1 MRSSVALPGLVL
13 IGLGAWL
20 LWVGAHHEPWVDE
33 AQAWLL
39 ARDCS
44 LSELLGV
51 RLRYEGSPGLWH
63 VILWGLVRAGM
74 PYGALFLIS
83 TGCALAGAAIV
94 LFRAPFPLP
103 LRVLVVSSYFF
114 AYQYAVVAR
123 SYALDLVLVP
133 ALAATYARRLERPL
147 AYGALVAL
155 LANAN
160 AHSFV
165 LAAVLGLELAWSAHR
180 SGRWRGAGPGVA
192 IALAAGAL
200 AVFVA
205 RPAPDVSF
213 LANGTRA
220 DPFVAGVTFVQHA
233 LLERLAPWVD
243 DETALGGA
251 PAALIVSLLAVM
263 PTFVLARR
271 AGVLPLAAGVVSA
284 LVVFS
289 ALLYANAWH
298 AGILT
303 LAWLFVLWISW
314 PKVSEWPELG
324 RIVLVSTG
332 ALLALS
338 TIETGLSG
346 MRDVRT
352 SYDGAPAAAR
362 AIAELRRAHPDAVI
376 AGAGFKAMAIQ
387 PYADGN
393 VFANYANGAPSP
405 SYVSWASDAPWRPGA
420 TLEVARAALAS
431 HPDALLISTFPET
444 PDELAGFEHE
454 ARAAGMRVRARF
466 AGTLIWR
473 GHPDQDDG
481 LVLFERA
488 R

>member
-1 MRSSVALPGLVL
+1 MRSSVALPGLAL
-13 IGLGAWL
+13 IGLAAWL

-44 LSELLGV
+44 LSELLTV

-63 VILWGLVRAGM
+63 LILWGLVRAGM

-83 TGCALAGAAIV
+83 TVCAIGGAAIV
-94 LFRAPFPLP
+94 LFRAPFPLA
-103 LRVLVVSSYFF
+103 LRMLIVSSYFF

-133 ALAATYARRLERPL
+133 ALAATYAQRLDRPL
-147 AYGALVAL
+147 AYGALLAL

-165 LAAVLGLELAWSAHR
+165 LAAVLGLELAWAVHR
-180 SGRWRGAGPGVA
+180 GGRWRRAWPGVSL
-192 IALAAGAL
+192 ALAAGAL
-200 AVFVA
+200 AAFVA

-213 LANGTRA
+213 LANATRA
-220 DPFVAGVTFVQHA
+220 DPFVAGLTFVQHA

-243 DETALGGA
+243 DEAALGGA
-251 PAALIVSLLAVM
+251 PAALIVSMLAVL

-271 AGVLPLAAGVVSA
+271 AGVLPLAAGAVASLA
-284 LVVFS
+284 LFS
-289 ALLYANAWH
+289 SFLYANAWH

-303 LAWLFVLWISW
+303 LAWIFVLWISW

-346 MRDVRT
+346 ARDART
-352 SYDGAPAAAR
+352 PYDGAPAAAH
-362 AIAELRRAHPDAVI
+362 AIAEIRRAHPDAVI
-376 AGAGFKAMAIQ
+376 EGAGFKAMAIQ
-387 PYADGN
+387 PFFDGN

-405 SYVSWASDAPWRPGA
+405 SYVSWARDAPWRPGA

-444 PDELAGFEHE
+444 PDELAAFERE
-454 ARAAGMRVRARF
+454 ARRAGLRVRARF
-466 AGTLIWR
+466 DGTLIWR

-481 LVLFERA
+481 LVLFERM